1 MRKDYE
7 EYESLI
13 ETYLQSIRNR
23 LYDRFGNYPNS
34 INPYT
39 FEVDAIPRTR
49 YLNIYITLNGK
60 RKLYKK
66 IRYLDKMV
74 FNVQTYGN
82 PSPTGSYRLREDFE
96 KLTTEKVCL

>member
-1 MRKDYE
+1 MKKDYVD
-7 EYESLI
+7 YSDLI

-23 LYDRFGNYPNS
+23 LYDRYADYPNS

-74 FNVQTYGN
+74 FNVQTYGS
-82 PSPTGSYRLREDFE
+82 PSPVNSFRLRDDFE
-96 KLTTEKVCL
+96 KLITEKVCL